1 MCVVSRRLHTT
12 HFFKPSALLCAEA
25 GPPVVWGGCFPLVS
39 FASGAPWFDCF
50 RSSFV
55 RFLSS
60 FRATLASSLAFA
72 SSGVTGAFCMRF
84 EAFISALKFFKA
96 FFVFLCLSSFRSCFF
111 FCRLGLLFSFLFLQF
126 KFLFLQ
132 FSLLLLSL
140 LLLPFYIDDDRRK
153 LHQIAP
159 ALCDG
164 S

>member
-1 MCVVSRRLHTT
+1 MCPQPLRQRAMCVVSRRLHTT

-111 FCRLGLLFSFLFLQF
+111 FLPPRPPLFFFVPPIQVFVSPILAAFAQPPAAPFL
-126 KFLFLQ
+126 
-132 FSLLLLSL
+132 
-140 LLLPFYIDDDRRK
+140 YRR
-153 LHQIAP
+153 
-159 ALCDG
+159 
-164 S
+164 